1 MTTEERQE
9 YNKLPKNARDNY
21 DYIKRN
27 YPNWSHSQIMTKLAF
42 DGEVGKIIGKG
53 GSDIN
58 PKDPSILKMILEGA
72 KEILK
77 KWKILNFKIKEI
89 IDDTIS
95 YLSDQIKKGITYLS
109 DILWGP
115 IKWLFS

>member
-1 MTTEERQE
+1 MTSEERQE
-9 YNKLPKNARDNY
+9 YNKLPKKEHDRY
-21 DYIKRN
+21 DDIKRDH
-27 YPNWSHSQIMTKLAF
+27 PKWSHKQIMTRLAF
-42 DGEVGKIIGKG
+42 DRQAEIFIERGNK
-53 GSDIN
+53 DID
-58 PKDPSILKMILEGA
+58 PGDPSILKKILEGA

-77 KWKILNFKIKEI
+77 KWKILNSKIMET

-95 YLSDQIKKGITYLS
+95 YLSDLIKKGITYLS

>member
-1 MTTEERQE
+1 MTNEERQE
-9 YNKLPKNARDNY
+9 YNNLPKNERDNY
-21 DYIKRN
+21 DYVKRN
-27 YPNWSHSQIMTKLAF
+27 HPNWTHSQIMTRLAF
-42 DGEVGKIIGKG
+42 DKKAGDLIDNGS
-53 GSDIN
+53 SDI
-58 PKDPSILKMILEGA
+58 DPEDTSILKMILEGA

-77 KWKILNFKIKEI
+77 KWKILNSKIMET

-95 YLSDQIKKGITYLS
+95 YLSDLIKKGITYLS